1 VQNIHTILLVVQ
13 VLVAISLIIF
23 ILLQHGRG
31 ADAGAA
37 FGSGASSTVFG
48 ARGSGN
54 FLSRTTAVLA
64 LVFVAN
70 SLGLA
75 WIAKERVAEA
85 TSLMEG
91 QTTFVQAPVTPAIPE
106 SAPAEQPQT
115 PVSEVPAL
123 PEGQ

>member
-91 QTTFVQAPVTPAIPE
+91 QTTFIQAPAAPAAPEVPAPQETTPA
-106 SAPAEQPQT
+106 
-115 PVSEVPAL
+115 SEVPAL